1 MRKQANPRGES
12 RRDFLKESVAL
23 AALAFGAGNGRAASA
38 ASGTPMNDQRA
49 ARMLTVMAATLYPH
63 ASLPPALYSAVSA
76 AVLSKA
82 HSDPAVHQMLNS
94 GLLELDASS
103 GGDWLALPPAAQLG
117 SLRLRQNGAFF
128 QFVRGMTALNLY
140 SNPEVWKRFG
150 YGGDA
155 WSFGGYAGKNLDDI
169 AWLPEPSGAP

>member
-1 MRKQANPRGES
+1 MRKQTNPRGES

-23 AALAFGAGNGRAASA
+23 AALAFGAGNGRA

-76 AVLSKA
+76 AVLFKA
-82 HSDPAVHQMLNS
+82 HSDPAVRQMLNS

-103 GGDWLALPPAAQLG
+103 GGDWLALSPAAQLS
-117 SLRLRQNGAFF
+117 SLGPRQNSAFF

-155 WSFGGYAGKNLDDI
+155 WSFGGYAGKILDDI
-169 AWLPEPSGAP
+169 DWLPEPSGAQ

>member
-1 MRKQANPRGES
+1 MRKQTDIRGES
-12 RRDFLKESVAL
+12 RRGFLKESFAL
-23 AALAFGAGNGRAASA
+23 AALAFGAGNAHA
-38 ASGTPMNDQRA
+38 ASGTPMTGPRA

-63 ASLPPALYSAVSA
+63 ASLPPALYSSVSA

-82 HSDPAVHQMLNS
+82 NRDPPVRQMLDS
-94 GLLELDASS
+94 GLLELDAAS
-103 GGDWLALPPAAQLG
+103 GGDWLALSPAAQLG
-117 SLRLRQNGAFF
+117 SLVQRQNGAFF

-140 SNPEVWKRFG
+140 SNPEVWTRFG

-169 AWLPEPSGAP
+169 NWLPEPAAAP